1 MTKSRFLLVGRL
13 LCALTALVTT
23 MTARAEGLSG
33 SGTIAD
39 PYLITNVDD
48 WNTFTKFDT
57 RDTYWASGTY
67 VKLTA
72 DIPTA
77 ADIAAG
83 KSVTTMLE
91 ANHGSNNQFQGI
103 FDGTGRP
110 TLTKAGMWSWTTPV
124 STIPST

>member
-13 LCALTALVTT
+13 LCALTALLTT

-57 RDTYWASGTY
+57 RDT
-67 VKLTA
+67 
-72 DIPTA
+72 PTGPA
-77 ADIAAG
+77 AP
-83 KSVTTMLE
+83 M
-91 ANHGSNNQFQGI
+91 
-103 FDGTGRP
+103 
-110 TLTKAGMWSWTTPV
+110 
-124 STIPST
+124 